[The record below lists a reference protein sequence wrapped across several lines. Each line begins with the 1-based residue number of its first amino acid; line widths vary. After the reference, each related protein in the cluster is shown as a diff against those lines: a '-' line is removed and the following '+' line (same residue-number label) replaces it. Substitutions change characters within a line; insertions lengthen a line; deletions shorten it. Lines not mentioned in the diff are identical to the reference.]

1 MIPKELTEKFH
12 PSLVKKNQKNQ
23 HYVSIDEYINRL
35 NSVLGARWAW
45 EINSWKCEPI
55 VATTSTGKPQYLAT
69 VQGTLTVMLEDI
81 GVITVDDDEGDGPYL
96 TTQSAR
102 VSRDGIGADIKF
114 DPDGAVKT
122 AQAEALKKACHQFGI
137 ALYLWKE
144 DERDYVDLQNKAATD
159 DGKLKHLVM
168 EYTIRNLGLDPD
180 EQPQREDIVR
190 CLGIEDLSVDNMRK
204 ILIERGVI

>member
-23 HYVSIDEYINRL
+23 DYVSIDGYINRL
-35 NSVLGARWAW
+35 NEVLGARWAW
-45 EINSWKCEPI
+45 NINSWKCEPI
-55 VATTSTGKPQYLAT
+55 TAQTSTGKPQYLAT

-81 GVITVDDDEGDGPYL
+81 GVISIDDEGDGPYL

-137 ALYLWKE
+137 ALYLWSE
-144 DERDYVDLQNKAATD
+144 DERDYVDLQRKASKD
-159 DGKLKHLVM
+159 DVQLKHLVM
-168 EYTIRNLGLDPD
+168 EYTIRDLGLDPD
-180 EQPQREDIVR
+180 EQPQREDIIK
-190 CLGIEDLSVDNMRK
+190 CLGTEDLSVENMRK
-204 ILIERGVI
+204 VLTERGVI